1 MCFQSWSALFRTGG
15 FIGDIGHPAEARGR
29 PPVGSSSRAGE
40 GCCPHRETRA
50 SRRLAI
56 FYRVSKRSSA
66 RWDGAHMAKFTAGK
80 ILHKLEKPG
89 RVSPRACVTHGGR
102 LLEDAE
108 LAFKQTARYSV
119 GFKRLADSLG
129 PIIGGLDW
137 YKGRG
142 GAFESVNFHK
152 NHSHAADRAWRFGA
166 QNQPSH
172 GDDSAWPLHPLSRP

>member
-1 MCFQSWSALFRTGG
+1 M
-15 FIGDIGHPAEARGR
+15 
-29 PPVGSSSRAGE
+29 
-40 GCCPHRETRA
+40 
-50 SRRLAI
+50 
-56 FYRVSKRSSA
+56 
-66 RWDGAHMAKFTAGK
+66 
-80 ILHKLEKPG
+80 
-89 RVSPRACVTHGGR
+89 
-102 LLEDAE
+102 EDAE